1 MCFWVPGTVIS
12 TFHILSCMILQITP
26 RSKHYYYL
34 NSIALESKIH
44 IKHLL
49 KIIQIL
55 RRRLGPNHVMTAAT
69 TLHWPLSLLCTLL
82 AYVLVMH
89 ILIFSNRSFALW
101 TLLSLFLVTRC
112 HLFKEIVI
120 ILCLLTRKF
129 SVYLWIF
136 FYCFVLFILLLLCFI
151 HSLPSFCFLWK
162 KHFIF
167 SFHFNSYCW
176 KLNFISVIYCF
187 PLNLLN
193 IK

>member
-1 MCFWVPGTVIS
+1 
-12 TFHILSCMILQITP
+12 MILQITP
-26 RSKHYYYL
+26 WNKHYYYL

-55 RRRLGPNHVMTAAT
+55 SRRLGPNHVMSAAT

-101 TLLSLFLVTRC
+101 TLLSLFLVTRS

-136 FYCFVLFILLLLCFI
+136 FLPFCFVYSTFIML
-151 HSLPSFCFLWK
+151 HPLPSFRFLWK

-167 SFHFNSYCW
+167 SFHFNS
-176 KLNFISVIYCF
+176 
-187 PLNLLN
+187 LLE
-193 IK
+193 IKFYFCHLLFSFELVKYKVNQ

>member
-1 MCFWVPGTVIS
+1 
-12 TFHILSCMILQITP
+12 MILQITP
-26 RSKHYYYL
+26 WNKHYYYL

-55 RRRLGPNHVMTAAT
+55 SRRLGPNHVMSAAT

-101 TLLSLFLVTRC
+101 TLLSLFLVTRS

-136 FYCFVLFILLLLCFI
+136 FFTILFCLFYFYYASSTPIFPFFVKKTFHFFFSFQLLLLEIKFY
-151 HSLPSFCFLWK
+151 FCHLL
-162 KHFIF
+162 F
-167 SFHFNSYCW
+167 SFELVKYKVNQ
-176 KLNFISVIYCF
+176 
-187 PLNLLN
+187 
-193 IK
+193 

>member
-1 MCFWVPGTVIS
+1 MCIRVPGTVVS

-26 RSKHYYYL
+26 WNKHYYYL

-55 RRRLGPNHVMTAAT
+55 SRRLGPNHVMSAAT

-101 TLLSLFLVTRC
+101 TLLSLFLVTRS

-136 FYCFVLFILLLLCFI
+136 FLPFCFVYSTFIML
-151 HSLPSFCFLWK
+151 HPLPSFRFLWK